1 MQLGELYAA
10 RVPAGPYR
18 RQIET
23 WFGELS
29 GDASPSRYG
38 QLGSRIRAHTERW
51 QGSESPVRRAVR
63 MLLHEPSLAAEAV
76 DVEAVRAADVAGAD
90 LLAELI
96 ETLHARPDLTTG
108 VLLEHYREHKW
119 SRWIEVLARNKPELS
134 DPAGLRLEF
143 VDCLRWVSARAEHHR
158 ARRRIEELKNRHPSE
173 LNERERRELTDL
185 TARRASNRGD
195 TTGRDD

>member
-1 MQLGELYAA
+1 
-10 RVPAGPYR
+10 
-18 RQIET
+18 
-23 WFGELS
+23 
-29 GDASPSRYG
+29 
-38 QLGSRIRAHTERW
+38 
-51 QGSESPVRRAVR
+51 

-76 DVEAVRAADVAGAD
+76 DVEAVRAADVAGAE

-119 SRWIEVLARNKPELS
+119 SRWIEVLAHNKPELS

-143 VDCLRWVSARAEHHR
+143 VDCLRWVSARAERHR